1 MDDRTQVSPRNDDG
15 SRGRRPGG
23 GLRIGPIRVTPTVVM
38 LVVAV
43 VGSFAF
49 LAYTLTVRE
58 SSRRYLPGGL
68 GRSCGAGDGPGDPR
82 RDRVDHRPA
91 LLRGRDPLRAAQPAL
106 GSERTGPSARLGG
119 ARRAGGGSAAPSSRG
134 LGRHPFK
141 VEIRGSNPLG
151 ATTRAGQP

>member
-58 SSRRYLPGGL
+58 STQIPLMAAGLAVLGIVFGALAVSGVVATYQAGSDGRAVRAMALAILGGIA
-68 GRSCGAGDGPGDPR
+68 SII
-82 RDRVDHRPA
+82 A
-91 LLRGRDPLRAAQPAL
+91 LLCFAGAILFAL
-106 GSERTGPSARLGG
+106 LSPR
-119 ARRAGGGSAAPSSRG
+119 
-134 LGRHPFK
+134 
-141 VEIRGSNPLG
+141 
-151 ATTRAGQP
+151 